1 MCRKKVG
8 NLKQKFDKGIVN
20 YRTNEYE
27 SIVTNRGDLLSI
39 IFGDMDISIVK
50 HKITSKNYNKVLRF
64 LNVWTNE
71 GDNKFFLPKLYDCE
85 YNTDING

>member
-1 MCRKKVG
+1 
-8 NLKQKFDKGIVN
+8 
-20 YRTNEYE
+20 
-27 SIVTNRGDLLSI
+27 
-39 IFGDMDISIVK
+39 MDISIVK